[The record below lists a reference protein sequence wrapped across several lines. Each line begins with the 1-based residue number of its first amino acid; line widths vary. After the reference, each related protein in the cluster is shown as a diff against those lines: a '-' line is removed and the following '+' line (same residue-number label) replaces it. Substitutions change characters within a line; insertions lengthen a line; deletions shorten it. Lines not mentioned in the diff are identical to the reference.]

1 MRLPH
6 ALPSPHLRALRYRLL
21 SLVEGAGEASR
32 RVRRIAILR
41 AMPASQRTHG
51 DEGTSAPPVRWRV
64 VEIAPDSQSAR
75 LAPYVPLDALARLL
89 DATFG
94 SGAWANR
101 FTPFGTEAVVAEL
114 SIEGL
119 PKSAVVRSVAGAG
132 HPDEWA
138 AAALNAAA
146 ALHGLEL
153 PIDPAADAW
162 VDWDDEAREPLWWPE
177 GATAGGP
184 GMGRPSDDV
193 REPSDGAPSPPTSA
207 VPEAA
212 APDTATPDTATPE
225 PAASGSAPIRSEG
238 QRAIDKLMDRL
249 REAGRG
255 LEAAKLVNEHRGYGS
270 DPDEARALYAR
281 LRQLLLE
288 GATS

>member
-1 MRLPH
+1 
-6 ALPSPHLRALRYRLL
+6 
-21 SLVEGAGEASR
+21 
-32 RVRRIAILR
+32 
-41 AMPASQRTHG
+41 MPASQRTHG

-64 VEIAPDSQSAR
+64 VEIAPDSQTAR
-75 LAPYVPLDALARLL
+75 LVPYLPLEPLARLL
-89 DATFG
+89 DGTVG

-101 FTPFGTEAVVAEL
+101 FVPFGADAVVAEL

-119 PKSAVVRSVAGAG
+119 TKSAVVQGVAGAG
-132 HPDEWA
+132 NPEQWA

-146 ALHGLEL
+146 VLHGFDL
-153 PIDPAADAW
+153 PVDPTSEAW
-162 VDWDDEAREPLWWPE
+162 VDWDAEAREPLWWPE
-177 GATAGGP
+177 AASATPEVPIAAP
-184 GMGRPSDDV
+184 ERPVGM
-193 REPSDGAPSPPTSA
+193 APSPA
-207 VPEAA
+207 E
-212 APDTATPDTATPE
+212 PE
-225 PAASGSAPIRSEG
+225 PAAASAPIRSEG

-249 REAGRG
+249 REAGHG

>member
-1 MRLPH
+1 
-6 ALPSPHLRALRYRLL
+6 
-21 SLVEGAGEASR
+21 
-32 RVRRIAILR
+32 
-41 AMPASQRTHG
+41 MPASQRMYG

-64 VEIAPDSQSAR
+64 VEIAPDARSAR
-75 LAPYVPLDALARLL
+75 LAPYLPLHALARLL

-101 FTPFGTEAVVAEL
+101 FVPFGAEAVVAEL

-119 PKSAVVRSVAGAG
+119 AKSTVVRGVAGSG
-132 HPDEWA
+132 HPEEWA

-146 ALHGLEL
+146 SLHGLEL
-153 PIDPAADAW
+153 GIDPASEAW
-162 VDWDDEAREPLWWPE
+162 VDWDDDAGEPLWWPE
-177 GATAGGP
+177 PAAASLLDDPGP
-184 GMGRPSDDV
+184 TDDV
-193 REPSDGAPSPPTSA
+193 GERPLGAPTAASPDAP
-207 VPEAA
+207 AA
-212 APDTATPDTATPE
+212 
-225 PAASGSAPIRSEG
+225 AASGAPIRSEG

-249 REAGRG
+249 REAGHG

-288 GATS
+288 GAAS